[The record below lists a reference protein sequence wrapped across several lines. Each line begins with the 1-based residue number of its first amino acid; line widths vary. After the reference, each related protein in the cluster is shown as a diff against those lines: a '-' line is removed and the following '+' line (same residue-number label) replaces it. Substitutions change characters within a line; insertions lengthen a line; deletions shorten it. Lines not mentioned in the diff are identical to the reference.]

1 MAESGAAR
9 YFQSVFSACR
19 LSAGHGV
26 PLHTLMLI
34 TATKRMYLV
43 NGYSVFKEL
52 SRFLLVKKNGAKVF
66 ALHPIVLESTR
77 NIRCLQN
84 IFQFFSKMPHTEIYG
99 TDRQPALFGNFRAV
113 IAVLNE

>member
-1 MAESGAAR
+1 MGAAR
-9 YFQSVFSACR
+9 YFQSVFFAYC

-52 SRFLLVKKNGAKVF
+52 TVF
-66 ALHPIVLESTR
+66 AIHKKT
-77 NIRCLQN
+77 
-84 IFQFFSKMPHTEIYG
+84 G
-99 TDRQPALFGNFRAV
+99 
-113 IAVLNE
+113 